1 MPSSDSGRA
10 NGDLGAERDA
20 AEAQLLRAD
29 IGRVEHPR
37 GVALVV
43 TVAGEIDFSTADR
56 FREALTAGLDQLRD
70 GEILVIDL
78 TQVRFM
84 SSTGLQAL
92 VDVALAAQGRCEPLP
107 VVVDRTH
114 PVMRPLKTT
123 GLDEFFAVLNT
134 VGEVLRSV
142 NPQRQ
147 WLTGEGTRATSDRR
161 RGSC

>member
-1 MPSSDSGRA
+1 MPGSDRGGGE
-10 NGDLGAERDA
+10 GDLGAEWDPADA
-20 AEAQLLRAD
+20 ELLRAD

-56 FREALTAGLDQLRD
+56 FREALDAGLDQLRA

-123 GLDEFFAVLNT
+123 GLDELFAVLNT
-134 VGEVLRSV
+134 VEEALR
-142 NPQRQ
+142 
-147 WLTGEGTRATSDRR
+147 
-161 RGSC
+161 